1 MTHACARGPVPCWWG
16 SDSHTCGSTRRVPAH
31 HHAPEERLLYS
42 QLENHTA
49 VRVVAAGVVEPL
61 RLVSRLQSNTRAID
75 VWGSGVVSLPSLVRV
90 SHAAGPGVIVDQ
102 VARYLGWLRHAWPL
116 SAESRVVR
124 CRTTAG
130 LQRCGATAG
139 TEALWIVPRWQWVQ
153 PDMHG
158 HSNLC
163 PGLKQA
169 LR

>member
-1 MTHACARGPVPCWWG
+1 MLARVGPCRAGGGPTH
-16 SDSHTCGSTRRVPAH
+16 TRVGALAEFRLITMLPRSVCCIHSWRITRLSGWLQPA
-31 HHAPEERLLYS
+31 
-42 QLENHTA
+42 
-49 VRVVAAGVVEPL
+49 L